1 MSLNRRAFLA
11 ASALAITAPGLVGR
25 AAASSMEKFS
35 DAEYT
40 AAIASGE
47 PFMVAVLS
55 DW

>member
-11 ASALAITAPGLVGR
+11 ATGLAIAAPGLVR
-25 AAASSMEKFS
+25 ASASKMESFS
-35 DAEYT
+35 DDEYT

-55 DW
+55 SW

>member
-11 ASALAITAPGLVGR
+11 ATALAVTVPGVVR
-25 AAASSMEKFS
+25 AAESKMEKFS
-35 DAEYT
+35 DDSYN

-55 DW
+55 SW